1 MAGPGSQG
9 LGPGSC
15 VGHSGLPWL
24 VLSIRGLAHSQYWAE
39 PSETQLLAGQE
50 ARCLCQ
56 ACVQSWVLV
65 GGPGDPGCGEGSS
78 VVTADRPARF
88 PCPLLKRTRGPD
100 TSSKATQWVKAQHEG
115 ALSPSC
121 ISGNTRRF
129 HTQLNKGPETP

>member
-78 VVTADRPARF
+78 VVTADRPAGRSPVVPPESVRWVADKGLAVGICLPLSQASSTAS
-88 PCPLLKRTRGPD
+88 PC
-100 TSSKATQWVKAQHEG
+100 S
-115 ALSPSC
+115 
-121 ISGNTRRF
+121 I
-129 HTQLNKGPETP
+129 